1 MSGKDDVFQ
10 EEARL
15 GPRTRMLVDCDEI
28 PDLPR
33 LRRRF
38 REYVLTDLAHA
49 AMLMETGILTRVR
62 AETDAGR
69 CSNSLPG

>member
-49 AMLMETGILTRVR
+49 AMLMETAILIKVR
-62 AETDAGR
+62 A
-69 CSNSLPG
+69 

>member
-38 REYVLTDLAHA
+38 REYVLTDLVHA
-49 AMLMETGILTRVR
+49 AMLMETAILIKVR
-62 AETDAGR
+62 A
-69 CSNSLPG
+69 